1 MEDVLEGFLVNAVIL
16 HQKSFSDNV
25 IGQFAVQ
32 SLIDLLLVHVRGKHR
47 HHNNGQPHQTKEAGQ
62 HSG

>member
-1 MEDVLEGFLVNAVIL
+1 MEDVLEGFLVYAVVL

-32 SLIDLLLVHVRGKHR
+32 SLVDLLLVHVGGKHG
-47 HHNNGQPHQTKEAGQ
+47 HHYNGQSHQAKQAGQ
-62 HSG
+62 HSC